1 VDPKAQTLV
10 KWSHGLG
17 WGGLVFAVIIGPI
30 VGFSLGSPLLALVLA
45 GLGVV
50 STITGAILGQIGRGM
65 QGRVI

>member
-1 VDPKAQTLV
+1 
-10 KWSHGLG
+10 
-17 WGGLVFAVIIGPI
+17 LVFAVILGPI
-30 VGFSLGSPLLALVLA
+30 IGLSLGSPLLALVLA